1 MARKRKSKGLFG
13 ISYWI
18 IGLIAVAIAYTQNL
32 LGIMD
37 TVNKAAGIY
46 PYNVTQSNGA
56 VWTYTAAGQYT
67 VTTPAKTS

>member
-18 IGLIAVAIAYTQNL
+18 IGLVAAVIAYTQNL
-32 LGIMD
+32 MGIKD

-56 VWTYTAAGQYT
+56 VWTYTAANTYT
-67 VTTPAKTS
+67 VTKAATS